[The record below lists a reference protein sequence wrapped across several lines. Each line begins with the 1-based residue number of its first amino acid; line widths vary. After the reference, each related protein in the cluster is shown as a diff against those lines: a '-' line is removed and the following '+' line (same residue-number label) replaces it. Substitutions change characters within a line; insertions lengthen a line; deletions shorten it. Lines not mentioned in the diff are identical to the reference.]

1 MTEQP
6 DNSDS
11 TPVTDTRARPNNAV
25 RLAQAAALG
34 GIVTLTVVLTLW
46 IARDNDPSGIEIL
59 IPTPAPVTFQ
69 ISGEVMEPGVYSLD
83 GNPRINDAIDIAG
96 GLTPNADDQR
106 INLALRVRDGAK
118 IVIPG
123 LALTADSG
131 TSKTGEVGDSASSSG
146 DPKATG
152 SSDTTITF
160 SGSPV
165 NDVSSGLIDLNTATK
180 DQLILLPGVGDVR
193 ADSIIEW
200 RANNLISAV
209 SDLLAIS
216 GIGPSTVD
224 SIRDHVIQP

>member
-25 RLAQAAALG
+25 RLAQAVALG

-69 ISGEVMEPGVYSLD
+69 ISGEVTEPGVYSLD

-131 TSKTGEVGDSASSSG
+131 TSRTGEIDDSTSSSG
-146 DPKATG
+146 DPTATRT
-152 SSDTTITF
+152 SDTTITF
-160 SGSPV
+160 TGSPV
-165 NDVSSGLIDLNTATK
+165 IDVSPGLIDLNTASK

-200 RANNLISAV
+200 RTNNLISAV

-216 GIGPSTVD
+216 GIGPH
-224 SIRDHVIQP
+224 R